1 LNLYFDLQI
10 PLREVSFGRVWRD
23 KSGRNSVVARRF
35 DRSKNLPL
43 RGLYWLSKDLFDDT
57 LQEVMSPDARA
68 LSEIRNHLE
77 HRYLKVHE
85 IFSGTAGMQQPVSG
99 DLFVDTMAYSLS
111 RRDFED
117 KTLRVLKLGRAALI
131 HLSLAMHREEQ
142 RRARARRSKKPIIG
156 QSLDLIEYRWK
167 R

>member
-1 LNLYFDLQI
+1 
-10 PLREVSFGRVWRD
+10 
-23 KSGRNSVVARRF
+23 
-35 DRSKNLPL
+35 
-43 RGLYWLSKDLFDDT
+43 
-57 LQEVMSPDARA
+57 MSPDARA

-85 IFSGTAGMQQPVSG
+85 IFSGAAGIQQPVSG
-99 DLFVDTMAYSLS
+99 DLFVDTMAYSLR

-117 KTLRVLKLGRAALI
+117 KTLRVLKLARAALI

-156 QSLDLIEYRWK
+156 QSLDLIEDRWK
-167 R
+167 RGSDSIFKLSHYRKR